1 MMRRALLLAGVLLV
15 GAHAAAAQSFKV
27 QGGTSSVFEGHGGT
41 VEVRGQNYT
50 GRFSL
55 GFLDGPRVGFY
66 FVRPFQGVHLGFGD
80 QAIPFS
86 LPTDLFAS
94 NYYFYGRGLSVTR
107 ANHRGSLYIYA
118 GATSR
123 TFALPF
129 LQAAQAQS
137 PTGLIFFQR
146 QLTTSL
152 RFYSHN
158 IVSSRQTSI
167 QSLQWTPR
175 EKMSLAVSAGLGNN
189 QKYAATSFDWANS
202 WLDLQAS
209 YAVAG
214 QRFRRV
220 SVEAPVL
227 SEMDRENVRLEIKP
241 LDTLRFV
248 VTRQNLLA
256 ARNAN
261 APFERAAVNGASIFT
276 SLARFNLHGSLYTS
290 RTRFGVSRA
299 SSLGARRNFASRFE
313 ASLDYLRSAPAG
325 GAPTGT
331 FVATFREQL
340 TPRWSFNQVIT
351 RGPGQTSFAYGGS
364 FFSNRFSAGVE
375 YQTIYQPFA
384 RAGEA
389 AFRQVLLVNIK
400 FLLPGGIELNAS
412 SDVTPL
418 GRVRYT
424 AYATSWAYRG
434 LSAGAGSSVPSGAF
448 YNYVVRGRVLD
459 AAGQPVRGAAL
470 RIENEIVFTDSQ
482 GRFLHRMKKPR
493 ELPFSVALEDFML
506 PGRYVVVSAPSTVK
520 AAREEAA
527 PEYDVVLRR
536 VAVPASK
543 DENPPKRRSS
553 SDAEAP
559 SPRPNSIPEKG
570 VLGVLDEDPGTP
582 ATSGPFSLAS
592 SSQKNTITKPQPALP
607 GEASPGTRSGAAKT
621 SEFPVGSVR
630 HYRAADRPV
639 RAGAGVEK
647 QSEQRRAGG
656 AYSAQRAPQ
665 RRAAAAAGDA
675 RRSAANS
682 ASRPRDSKSMDLR
695 EWAKRLGGK

>member
-1 MMRRALLLAGVLLV
+1 MTRALLLAGVWLL
-15 GAHAAAAQSFKV
+15 AAPLAAGQSFKV

-55 GFLDGPRVGFY
+55 GFLAGPRVGFY
-66 FVRPFQGVHLGFGD
+66 FVRPFRGAHLGFGD

-86 LPTDLFAS
+86 LPTDLFSS
-94 NYYFYGRGLSVTR
+94 NYFFYGRGLSLTR
-107 ANHRGSLYIYA
+107 AHHASSLYVYA

-129 LQAAQAQS
+129 LQTAQAQS
-137 PTGLIFFQR
+137 PTGLIFYQR
-146 QLTTSL
+146 QLTPAL
-152 RFYSHN
+152 RFHSYN
-158 IVSSRQTSI
+158 IFSSRQTSI
-167 QSLQWTPR
+167 QSLAWRPR
-175 EKMSLAVSAGLGNN
+175 ERMSLAVSAGLGNN

-214 QRFRRV
+214 NRFRRV
-220 SVEAPVL
+220 SVESPAL
-227 SEMDRENVRLEIKP
+227 SELDRENVRLEIRP
-241 LDTLRFV
+241 LDALRFV

-261 APFERAAVNGASIFT
+261 APFERAAVNGASAFA
-276 SLARFNLHGSLYTS
+276 SLARFHLHGSLYTS
-290 RTRFGVSRA
+290 RTRHGLSRA
-299 SSLGARRNFASRFE
+299 SSLGVRRNVANRFD

-340 TPRWSFNQVIT
+340 TPRWSFTQVIT
-351 RGPGQTSFAYGGS
+351 RSPAQTSLAYGGG

-384 RAGEA
+384 HAGEA

-400 FLLPGGIELNAS
+400 FLLPGGMEVNAA
-412 SDVTPL
+412 SDVSPL

-434 LSAGAGSSVPSGAF
+434 MSAGAGGSVPSGAF
-448 YNYVVRGRVLD
+448 YSYAVRGRVTD
-459 AAGQPVRGAAL
+459 AAGEPVRGAAL
-470 RIENEIVFTDSQ
+470 RIDNEIVFTDSQ

-493 ELPFSVALEDFML
+493 EAAFRVALDDFML
-506 PGRYVVVSAPSTVK
+506 PGRYVVLSAPSTVK
-520 AAREEAA
+520 GAKEESA

-536 VAVPASK
+536 VASPG
-543 DENPPKRRSS
+543 PKKSEVETGSSRREVAT
-553 SDAEAP
+553 DTADT
-559 SPRPNSIPEKG
+559 NG
-570 VLGVLDEDPGTP
+570 VLGVPNGKNGTP
-582 ATSGPFSLAS
+582 TTSGPFPLAS
-592 SSQKNTITKPQPALP
+592 ASQKNTITEQRPVVSGGAPQ
-607 GEASPGTRSGAAKT
+607 GTRSGAAKG
-621 SEFPVGSVR
+621 SEFPVGRVE
-630 HYRAADRPV
+630 HYRAADVPV
-639 RAGAGVEK
+639 RAGAGTEK
-647 QSEQRRAGG
+647 QREQRG
-656 AYSAQRAPQ
+656 ARGANSAQRAPQ
-665 RRAAAAAGDA
+665 RRAAAGARIPARQPAAQ
-675 RRSAANS
+675 SADG
-682 ASRPRDSKSMDLR
+682 RPADRKPVDLR